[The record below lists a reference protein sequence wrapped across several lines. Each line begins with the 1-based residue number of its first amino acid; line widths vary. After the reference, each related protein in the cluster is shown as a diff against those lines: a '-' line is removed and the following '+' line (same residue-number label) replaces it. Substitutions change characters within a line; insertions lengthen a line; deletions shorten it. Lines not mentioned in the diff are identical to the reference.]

1 MEKKLLFSLSKD
13 NGDFIVTPFK
23 GSGKGGQKRNK
34 TSSACRISHPASG
47 AVAECQDERYFH
59 VNQQRAFERLL
70 KREEFKAWLRL
81 ETARKTGQLM
91 GLEEKVE
98 REMKNVR
105 VDVKDEHGIWV
116 DEKDAHIALAEKH

>member
-1 MEKKLLFSLSKD
+1 MKKELLFSLSKEK
-13 NGDFIVTPFK
+13 GDFIVTPFK

-59 VNQQRAFERLL
+59 VNRQRAFERLL
-70 KREEFKAWLRL
+70 EKKEFKNWLKL
-81 ETARKTGQLM
+81 ETAKKTGQLI

-105 VDVKDEHGIWV
+105 VDVKDDNGKWV
-116 DEKDAHIALAEKH
+116 DENNSISSNV